1 MTVRNRFNNPV
12 LQKEFKLRFRTVK
25 SFVGLF
31 MYLLIFGIL
40 ALGFIY
46 VLTLNQTYLF
56 FQPEES
62 RALFSY
68 LAIIQL
74 VMLLF
79 ITPGLT
85 AGVVSGERERQTLNI
100 LLTTTL
106 SSFQIIVGK
115 LLSSVA
121 YLLLLLL
128 ASLPLFSFVFLFGG
142 VAPEE
147 ILLVFFMNLI
157 TVLTFGVIGI
167 FFSTL
172 LKRTIAAVISS
183 YVLTLFLTIGTVIL
197 FFISIGISRGLNP
210 GGIPLI
216 SYFLTTLNPVFA
228 LLTALNIDVTGAFDN
243 WPSLPVWMMYV
254 IVYTLVFIFCT
265 WMSTLKLRKEK

>member
-1 MTVRNRFNNPV
+1 
-12 LQKEFKLRFRTVK
+12 
-25 SFVGLF
+25 
-31 MYLLIFGIL
+31 
-40 ALGFIY
+40 
-46 VLTLNQTYLF
+46 
-56 FQPEES
+56 
-62 RALFSY
+62 
-68 LAIIQL
+68 
-74 VMLLF
+74 MLLF

-157 TVLTFGVIGI
+157 TVLTFGAIGI

>member
-147 ILLVFFMNLI
+147 ILLCLFHELDYRFNLRCNRNLLFHFI
-157 TVLTFGVIGI
+157 KANNCGGNLQLCSHFI
-167 FFSTL
+167 FDHRNRYFILHIDRNQPRSQSRWNTAYL
-172 LKRTIAAVISS
+172 
-183 YVLTLFLTIGTVIL
+183 L
-197 FFISIGISRGLNP
+197 FFNDVKSRFRTFNCP
-210 GGIPLI
+210 
-216 SYFLTTLNPVFA
+216 
-228 LLTALNIDVTGAFDN
+228 
-243 WPSLPVWMMYV
+243 
-254 IVYTLVFIFCT
+254 
-265 WMSTLKLRKEK
+265 EH